1 MAGWEGDLGGL
12 NWLCR
17 SLGEVRLQ
25 VCPVQIRFS
34 EWSCLVWGLF
44 SAQEGDGH
52 G

>member
-1 MAGWEGDLGGL
+1 MGGRFRRIKL
-12 NWLCR
+12 VVQKLR
-17 SLGEVRLQ
+17 GKVRLQ